1 MVQLQKPR
9 STEQSG
15 SSAVRLMGFSKEHQW
30 MYTMG
35 LHTQAVSKLWLVER
49 PSPVSEVIVATDC
62 LEVVQGLQG
71 KYYGQFSH
79 ILQEIGV
86 SARGRAGISFFHERR
101 ASNEEAHKLVR
112 LGTTLDV
119 GRHVW
124 FTFPPERINLPVSFL
139 NNE

>member
-1 MVQLQKPR
+1 
-9 STEQSG
+9 
-15 SSAVRLMGFSKEHQW
+15 

-86 SARGRAGISFFHERR
+86 SARGRGGISFFHERR
-101 ASNEEAHKLVR
+101 AFNEEAHKLVR
-112 LGTTLDV
+112 LGNTRCWPACLV
-119 GRHVW
+119 YI
-124 FTFPPERINLPVSFL
+124 PS
-139 NNE
+139 